1 MIHKNAN
8 EPYSDPDTSRLP
20 QKVGY
25 ARVST
30 NEQNLDMQIEA
41 LRAAGCTNVYW
52 EKVSARSR
60 HRPELELA
68 IKELQPGDIFM
79 VWRLDRLARSM
90 RELLRRLDQFEA
102 AGAKFRSLME
112 LFDTS
117 NFAGQAMLY
126 MAGVF
131 AELEG
136 QLIAQRTKAGM
147 AILAEQGHRFGAKR
161 KFTDAKRAKA
171 KAMLAETRTVKR
183 GGKTIKR
190 PKYTRRGIAKKLGVS
205 YQTLYDWIKAG
216 KK

>member
-1 MIHKNAN
+1 MPKNAN
-8 EPYSDPDTSRLP
+8 DQVSNADTSRP
-20 QKVGY
+20 PRKVGY

-30 NEQNLDMQIEA
+30 NEQNLEMQVES
-41 LRAAGCTNVYW
+41 LKAAGCTNVYE
-52 EKVSARSR
+52 EKISARSK
-60 HRPELELA
+60 HRPQLELA
-68 IKELQPGDIFM
+68 VKELQAGDTFM

-90 RELLRRLDQFEA
+90 RELLKRLDQFEA

-147 AILAEQGHRFGAKR
+147 AILAEQGHKFGAKR
-161 KFTDAKRAKA
+161 KFTDAKRKQAR
-171 KAMLAETRTVKR
+171 AMLAETKTIVR
-183 GGKTIKR
+183 GGRSMKR
-190 PKYTRRGIAKKLGVS
+190 PKHTKRGVAKKLGIS
-205 YQTLYDWIKAG
+205 YQTLHNWVRDG